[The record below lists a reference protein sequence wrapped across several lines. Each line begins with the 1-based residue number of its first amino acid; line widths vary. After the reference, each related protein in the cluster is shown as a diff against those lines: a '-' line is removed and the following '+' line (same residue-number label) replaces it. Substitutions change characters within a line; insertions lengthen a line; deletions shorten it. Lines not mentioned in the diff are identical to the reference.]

1 MERSPGACRTRVRT
15 GRARIFRNAEITA
28 DVLLASAC
36 LPTMFR
42 AIRMTRVSHC
52 SRPLASVAD
61 AAFTRN
67 CSPVSGVL
75 A

>member
-1 MERSPGACRTRVRT
+1 MERSPGACWTRVRT
-15 GRARIFRNAEITA
+15 GRGRIFRNAEITA

-42 AIRMTRVSHC
+42 ALRMTRESHC